1 MNKNK
6 KLVSYVIAILIVSI
20 VILKYFQNFAI
31 SKSKTNWIL
40 QKI

>member
-20 VILKYFQNFAI
+20 VILKYFQNLLFQ
-31 SKSKTNWIL
+31 SQKMDM